1 MVQIIK
7 KLFLI
12 FLLVL
17 IIIGV
22 YYFFFRDQE
31 SSDYLDTI
39 DAVTSSDGLIFAV
52 GRNNNNDQKLTK
64 AKFTIYDE
72 QQQKIYERVYNKGYR
87 SQFYDIALAEDDVVV
102 VGRFD
107 DSKKDYQNHNSTALL
122 LKYSHDGEL
131 LFEKRFDGVSNS
143 KFVDVISIDDGY
155 LVFGTGKKDQ
165 QDIGLLLKYYN
176 DGTLAWEKE
185 FTEGNSEFSS
195 AIVVDEKIYVVG
207 RQNHHGLLVMYTM
220 DGTLE
225 QYITYEDTDSLG
237 FSDIVEV
244 DRYLVVTTG
253 IKESNDKVLPG
264 LIRYDLDLEYVNEIS
279 YTSEH
284 SGRFLK
290 VVKDS
295 NDDLVVLG
303 STSENK
309 KNDNVIH
316 HSYIGKYRSNLTEAQ
331 VVPYYNEEDDYFT
344 DIILMDDSYLV
355 SGYSYYPEQ
364 GYLGKFL
371 SYSSAL
377 KLLEVK

>member
-72 QQQKIYERVYNKGYR
+72 QQQKIYDRVYNKGYR
-87 SQFYDIALAEDDVVV
+87 SQFYDIALDEDDVVV
-102 VGRFD
+102 VGGFD

-207 RQNHHGLLVMYTM
+207 CQNHHGLLAMYTM

-225 QYITYEDTDSLG
+225 QYIIYEDSDSLG

-253 IKESNDKVLPG
+253 IKNSNDKVLPG
-264 LIRYDLDLEYVNEIS
+264 LIRYNLDLEYVNEIS

-355 SGYSYYPEQ
+355 SGYPEQ